1 MKTKGHGT
9 IKKSKAY
16 GAIGTLLLSGVL
28 VAAMGTTAVQADETV
43 ENSSATETL
52 ASTPQVATEST
63 AATAT
68 DSEVSVGDTKTSET
82 EANKT
87 VISDSAESTTPVEV
101 EKTTETSS
109 TTENTDAEVVKLA
122 ESTVPEKTETEAASA
137 TSVPEK
143 TETEV
148 AGVTTEA
155 TNVVEE
161 NENNSTEST
170 EAEEDS
176 TEPAKEMA
184 STEATSEESS
194 AEELVASETEAKVIS
209 EDAEAADQSKHGAT
223 GGGTGVTDRVT
234 DVYLGSNG
242 FNIQYN
248 QPIADGAKI
257 MFAVWSDKNGQDD
270 LIWYT
275 ADSHGKTTAKYTG
288 SYGKYHIHTYQ
299 NLNGKMTGLNGTS
312 IIVPEPSAKVTIAKA
327 SETSYKVTV
336 SDVPVYISSVQL
348 PTWTQAND
356 QDDLIWYKTTKD
368 SNTTY
373 SAIISV
379 AEHNLESGR
388 YNVHVYGTSAV
399 TNALTGLAGTHFEA
413 DYHFG
418 DVAVDA
424 SLAKDGIDLTMPS
437 DVSKGMA
444 VYHAVWS
451 AENDQDDIVWY
462 KADPSGHTKA
472 NYTGSYGTYL
482 VHTYGVVHGQMVGL
496 NATSVLVPKP
506 EVKANITKESAT
518 TYKVTITD
526 VPIYIDDIQVP
537 TWTEANGQDDLQW
550 YKAEKAADGSYYVV
564 FSEATHNLEAGTYNV
579 HVYGYNHVKKVQTG
593 LLGKRFE
600 SDYRFGDVAVKAELA
615 PTGIYITM
623 PSDVS
628 SNLKT
633 YHAVWSAKNDQDDIK
648 WYQVAKNGQ
657 LTASYTGDYGAYYI
671 HTYAV
676 VKGKMT
682 CISATSID
690 VPKPDV
696 KVSVTQAS
704 DTSAKVVVTNVPI
717 YVHDIEV
724 PVWTSQNGQDDIKW
738 YKAEKAADGSYTY
751 TFYAKNHNFESGHYN
766 VHVYGVSEVT
776 HSLVGLAT
784 TSGIDLTFN
793 QNLTAPTVTVQNHNA
808 DKGTLQVVI
817 AETETSKSIASV
829 SVAAWSEAEQKNIH
843 WYTTSHVVNGKV
855 IVTVDEKY
863 HHNLTGNYTVHTYIK
878 TKDGS
883 TIGYNL
889 GQCAFNNTQ
898 STTSVTATYKGTGV
912 YGVTISGVYSNCSV
926 KYAVWSD
933 VNGQDDIKW
942 YDASVS
948 QAVATG
954 LINVANH
961 SGTGTYHLHAYQ
973 SDNGKMYL
981 LGKTEF
987 TVKKTS
993 YNTPYYNQKDER
1005 WGNTLYGGYKMGAT
1019 GCVPTSLSMIIS
1031 SLSGKEIL
1039 PTMVAD
1045 YLYYDTVEFNRGSQG
1060 TSGNGVLLASKH
1072 FGMTPTALGSV
1083 NELTNALKEGH
1094 YVSASVQMNKFSPWP
1109 FGTSHAIVLKGYSN
1123 GNTYVLDPYN
1133 AANNGWYPIDALWR
1147 EQSTQ
1152 YEDIAALGHPFV
1164 KITDI

>member
-63 AATAT
+63 AATTT

-109 TTENTDAEVVKLA
+109 TTENTDAEVVKPA

-424 SLAKDGIDLTMPS
+424 TLAKDGIDLTMPS

-912 YGVTISGVYSNCSV
+912 YGVTISGVYSNGSV

>member
-109 TTENTDAEVVKLA
+109 TTENTDAEVVKPA

-418 DVAVDA
+418 DVVVDA
-424 SLAKDGIDLTMPS
+424 TLAKDGIDLTMPS

-793 QNLTAPTVTVQNHNA
+793 QNLTAPTVTVQNHHA

-912 YGVTISGVYSNCSV
+912 YGVTISGVYSNGSV

>member
-109 TTENTDAEVVKLA
+109 TTENTDAEVVKPA

-312 IIVPEPSAKVTIAKA
+312 IIVPEPSAKVTITKA

-751 TFYAKNHNFESGHYN
+751 TFYAKNYNFESGHYN

>member
-109 TTENTDAEVVKLA
+109 TTENTDAEVVKPA

-194 AEELVASETEAKVIS
+194 VEELVASETEAKVIS

-312 IIVPEPSAKVTIAKA
+312 IIVPEPSAKVTITKA

-418 DVAVDA
+418 DVVVDA
-424 SLAKDGIDLTMPS
+424 TLAKDGIDLTMPS

-912 YGVTISGVYSNCSV
+912 YGVTISGVYSNGSV

>member
-52 ASTPQVATEST
+52 ASTLQVATEST

-87 VISDSAESTTPVEV
+87 VISDSAKSTTPVEV

-109 TTENTDAEVVKLA
+109 TTENTDAEVVKPA

-912 YGVTISGVYSNCSV
+912 YGVTISGVYSNGSV

-1152 YEDIAALGHPFV
+1152 YEDIAALGHPLV

>member
-52 ASTPQVATEST
+52 ASTLQVATEST

-109 TTENTDAEVVKLA
+109 TTENTDAEVVKPA

-550 YKAEKAADGSYYVV
+550 YKAEKAADGSYCVV

-912 YGVTISGVYSNCSV
+912 YGVTISGVYSNGSV

-987 TVKKTS
+987 TMKKTS

-1045 YLYYDTVEFNRGSQG
+1045 YLYYDTVEFNRVSQG

>member
-52 ASTPQVATEST
+52 ASTLQVATEST

-109 TTENTDAEVVKLA
+109 TTENTDAEVVKPA

-184 STEATSEESS
+184 SIEATSEESS

-312 IIVPEPSAKVTIAKA
+312 IIVPEPSAKVTITKA

-388 YNVHVYGTSAV
+388 YNVHVYGTSAI

-418 DVAVDA
+418 DVVVDA
-424 SLAKDGIDLTMPS
+424 TLAKDGIDLTMPS

-550 YKAEKAADGSYYVV
+550 YKAEKAADGSYCVV

-682 CISATSID
+682 CISGTSID

-776 HSLVGLAT
+776 HSLVGFAT

-912 YGVTISGVYSNCSV
+912 YGVTISGVYSNGSV

-1005 WGNTLYGGYKMGAT
+1005 WRNTLYGGYKMGAT

>member
-1 MKTKGHGT
+1 M
-9 IKKSKAY
+9 
-16 GAIGTLLLSGVL
+16 
-28 VAAMGTTAVQADETV
+28 
-43 ENSSATETL
+43 
-52 ASTPQVATEST
+52 
-63 AATAT
+63 
-68 DSEVSVGDTKTSET
+68 
-82 EANKT
+82 
-87 VISDSAESTTPVEV
+87 
-101 EKTTETSS
+101 
-109 TTENTDAEVVKLA
+109 
-122 ESTVPEKTETEAASA
+122 
-137 TSVPEK
+137 
-143 TETEV
+143 
-148 AGVTTEA
+148 
-155 TNVVEE
+155 
-161 NENNSTEST
+161 
-170 EAEEDS
+170 
-176 TEPAKEMA
+176 
-184 STEATSEESS
+184 
-194 AEELVASETEAKVIS
+194 VASETEAKVIS

-424 SLAKDGIDLTMPS
+424 TLAKDGIDLTMPS

-537 TWTEANGQDDLQW
+537 TWTEANGQDDLQ
-550 YKAEKAADGSYYVV
+550 
-564 FSEATHNLEAGTYNV
+564 
-579 HVYGYNHVKKVQTG
+579 
-593 LLGKRFE
+593 
-600 SDYRFGDVAVKAELA
+600 
-615 PTGIYITM
+615 
-623 PSDVS
+623 
-628 SNLKT
+628 
-633 YHAVWSAKNDQDDIK
+633 
-648 WYQVAKNGQ
+648 
-657 LTASYTGDYGAYYI
+657 
-671 HTYAV
+671 
-676 VKGKMT
+676 
-682 CISATSID
+682 
-690 VPKPDV
+690 
-696 KVSVTQAS
+696 
-704 DTSAKVVVTNVPI
+704 
-717 YVHDIEV
+717 
-724 PVWTSQNGQDDIKW
+724 W

-889 GQCAFNNTQ
+889 GQYAFNNTQ

-987 TVKKTS
+987 TMKKTS

-1039 PTMVAD
+1039 STMVAD
-1045 YLYYDTVEFNRGSQG
+1045 YLYYDTVEFNRVSQG

-1133 AANNGWYPIDALWR
+1133 AANNGWCPIDALWR

-1152 YEDIAALGHPFV
+1152 YENIAALGHPFV

>member
-63 AATAT
+63 AATTT

-109 TTENTDAEVVKLA
+109 TTENTDAEVVKPA

-299 NLNGKMTGLNGTS
+299 NLNGKMIGLNGTS

-424 SLAKDGIDLTMPS
+424 TLAKDGIDLTMPS

-593 LLGKRFE
+593 LLGTRFE

-889 GQCAFNNTQ
+889 GQYAFNNTQ

-912 YGVTISGVYSNCSV
+912 YGVTISGVYSNGSV

-1152 YEDIAALGHPFV
+1152 YEDIAALGHPLV

>member
-63 AATAT
+63 AATTT

-109 TTENTDAEVVKLA
+109 TTENTDAEVVKPA

-137 TSVPEK
+137 TTVPEK

-194 AEELVASETEAKVIS
+194 VEELVASETEAKVIS
-209 EDAEAADQSKHGAT
+209 EDADQSKHGAT

-912 YGVTISGVYSNCSV
+912 YGVTISGVYSNGSV

>member
-1 MKTKGHGT
+1 M
-9 IKKSKAY
+9 
-16 GAIGTLLLSGVL
+16 
-28 VAAMGTTAVQADETV
+28 
-43 ENSSATETL
+43 
-52 ASTPQVATEST
+52 
-63 AATAT
+63 
-68 DSEVSVGDTKTSET
+68 
-82 EANKT
+82 
-87 VISDSAESTTPVEV
+87 
-101 EKTTETSS
+101 
-109 TTENTDAEVVKLA
+109 
-122 ESTVPEKTETEAASA
+122 
-137 TSVPEK
+137 
-143 TETEV
+143 
-148 AGVTTEA
+148 
-155 TNVVEE
+155 
-161 NENNSTEST
+161 
-170 EAEEDS
+170 
-176 TEPAKEMA
+176 
-184 STEATSEESS
+184 
-194 AEELVASETEAKVIS
+194 VASETEAKVIS

-912 YGVTISGVYSNCSV
+912 YGVTISGVYSNGSV

>member
-1 MKTKGHGT
+1 M
-9 IKKSKAY
+9 
-16 GAIGTLLLSGVL
+16 
-28 VAAMGTTAVQADETV
+28 
-43 ENSSATETL
+43 
-52 ASTPQVATEST
+52 
-63 AATAT
+63 
-68 DSEVSVGDTKTSET
+68 
-82 EANKT
+82 
-87 VISDSAESTTPVEV
+87 
-101 EKTTETSS
+101 
-109 TTENTDAEVVKLA
+109 
-122 ESTVPEKTETEAASA
+122 
-137 TSVPEK
+137 
-143 TETEV
+143 
-148 AGVTTEA
+148 
-155 TNVVEE
+155 
-161 NENNSTEST
+161 
-170 EAEEDS
+170 
-176 TEPAKEMA
+176 
-184 STEATSEESS
+184 
-194 AEELVASETEAKVIS
+194 VASETEAKVIS

-424 SLAKDGIDLTMPS
+424 TLAKDGIDLTMPS

-550 YKAEKAADGSYYVV
+550 YKAEKAADGSY
-564 FSEATHNLEAGTYNV
+564 
-579 HVYGYNHVKKVQTG
+579 
-593 LLGKRFE
+593 
-600 SDYRFGDVAVKAELA
+600 
-615 PTGIYITM
+615 
-623 PSDVS
+623 
-628 SNLKT
+628 
-633 YHAVWSAKNDQDDIK
+633 
-648 WYQVAKNGQ
+648 
-657 LTASYTGDYGAYYI
+657 
-671 HTYAV
+671 
-676 VKGKMT
+676 
-682 CISATSID
+682 
-690 VPKPDV
+690 
-696 KVSVTQAS
+696 
-704 DTSAKVVVTNVPI
+704 
-717 YVHDIEV
+717 
-724 PVWTSQNGQDDIKW
+724 
-738 YKAEKAADGSYTY
+738 TY
-751 TFYAKNHNFESGHYN
+751 TFYAKNYNFESGHYN

-889 GQCAFNNTQ
+889 GQYAFNNTQ

-912 YGVTISGVYSNCSV
+912 YGVTISGVYSNGSV

>member
-16 GAIGTLLLSGVL
+16 GAIGALLLSGVL

-109 TTENTDAEVVKLA
+109 TTENTDAEVVKPA

-776 HSLVGLAT
+776 HSLVGFAT

-912 YGVTISGVYSNCSV
+912 YGVTISGVYSNGSV

-1152 YEDIAALGHPFV
+1152 YEDIAALGHPLV

>member
-109 TTENTDAEVVKLA
+109 TTENTDAEVVKPA

-312 IIVPEPSAKVTIAKA
+312 IIVPEPSAKVTITKA

-424 SLAKDGIDLTMPS
+424 TLAKDGIDLTMPS

-912 YGVTISGVYSNCSV
+912 YGVTISGVYSNGSV

>member
-1 MKTKGHGT
+1 M
-9 IKKSKAY
+9 
-16 GAIGTLLLSGVL
+16 
-28 VAAMGTTAVQADETV
+28 
-43 ENSSATETL
+43 
-52 ASTPQVATEST
+52 
-63 AATAT
+63 
-68 DSEVSVGDTKTSET
+68 
-82 EANKT
+82 
-87 VISDSAESTTPVEV
+87 
-101 EKTTETSS
+101 
-109 TTENTDAEVVKLA
+109 
-122 ESTVPEKTETEAASA
+122 
-137 TSVPEK
+137 
-143 TETEV
+143 
-148 AGVTTEA
+148 
-155 TNVVEE
+155 
-161 NENNSTEST
+161 
-170 EAEEDS
+170 
-176 TEPAKEMA
+176 
-184 STEATSEESS
+184 
-194 AEELVASETEAKVIS
+194 VASETEAKVIS

-388 YNVHVYGTSAV
+388 YNVHVYGTSAI

-424 SLAKDGIDLTMPS
+424 TLAKDGIDLTMPS

-537 TWTEANGQDDLQW
+537 TWTEANGQDDLQ
-550 YKAEKAADGSYYVV
+550 
-564 FSEATHNLEAGTYNV
+564 
-579 HVYGYNHVKKVQTG
+579 
-593 LLGKRFE
+593 
-600 SDYRFGDVAVKAELA
+600 
-615 PTGIYITM
+615 
-623 PSDVS
+623 
-628 SNLKT
+628 
-633 YHAVWSAKNDQDDIK
+633 
-648 WYQVAKNGQ
+648 
-657 LTASYTGDYGAYYI
+657 
-671 HTYAV
+671 
-676 VKGKMT
+676 
-682 CISATSID
+682 
-690 VPKPDV
+690 
-696 KVSVTQAS
+696 
-704 DTSAKVVVTNVPI
+704 
-717 YVHDIEV
+717 
-724 PVWTSQNGQDDIKW
+724 W

-889 GQCAFNNTQ
+889 GQYAFNNTQ

-987 TVKKTS
+987 TMKKTS

-1039 PTMVAD
+1039 STMVAD
-1045 YLYYDTVEFNRGSQG
+1045 YLYYDTVEFNRVSQG

>member
-1 MKTKGHGT
+1 M
-9 IKKSKAY
+9 
-16 GAIGTLLLSGVL
+16 
-28 VAAMGTTAVQADETV
+28 
-43 ENSSATETL
+43 
-52 ASTPQVATEST
+52 
-63 AATAT
+63 
-68 DSEVSVGDTKTSET
+68 
-82 EANKT
+82 
-87 VISDSAESTTPVEV
+87 
-101 EKTTETSS
+101 
-109 TTENTDAEVVKLA
+109 
-122 ESTVPEKTETEAASA
+122 
-137 TSVPEK
+137 
-143 TETEV
+143 
-148 AGVTTEA
+148 
-155 TNVVEE
+155 
-161 NENNSTEST
+161 
-170 EAEEDS
+170 
-176 TEPAKEMA
+176 
-184 STEATSEESS
+184 
-194 AEELVASETEAKVIS
+194 VASETEAKVIS

-889 GQCAFNNTQ
+889 GQYAFNNTQ

-987 TVKKTS
+987 TMKKTS

>member
-52 ASTPQVATEST
+52 ASTLQVATEST

-388 YNVHVYGTSAV
+388 YNVHVYGTSAI

-418 DVAVDA
+418 DVVVDA
-424 SLAKDGIDLTMPS
+424 TLAKDGIDLTMPS

-912 YGVTISGVYSNCSV
+912 YGVTISGVYSNGSV

>member
-52 ASTPQVATEST
+52 ASTLQVATEST

-109 TTENTDAEVVKLA
+109 TTENTDAEVVKPA

-418 DVAVDA
+418 DVVVDA
-424 SLAKDGIDLTMPS
+424 TLAKDGIDLTMPS

-912 YGVTISGVYSNCSV
+912 YGVTISGVYSNGSV

-1152 YEDIAALGHPFV
+1152 YEDIAALGHPLV

>member
-52 ASTPQVATEST
+52 ASTLQVATEST

-109 TTENTDAEVVKLA
+109 TTENTDAEVVKPA

-424 SLAKDGIDLTMPS
+424 TLAKDGIDLTMPS

-751 TFYAKNHNFESGHYN
+751 TFYAKNYNFESGHYN

-889 GQCAFNNTQ
+889 GQYAFNNTQ

-912 YGVTISGVYSNCSV
+912 YGVTISGVYSNGSV

-987 TVKKTS
+987 TMKKTS

>member
-52 ASTPQVATEST
+52 ASTLQVATEST

-109 TTENTDAEVVKLA
+109 TTENTDAEVVKPA

-312 IIVPEPSAKVTIAKA
+312 IIVPEPSAKVTITKA

-388 YNVHVYGTSAV
+388 YNVHVYGTSAI

-418 DVAVDA
+418 DVVVDA
-424 SLAKDGIDLTMPS
+424 TLAKDGIDLTMPS

-550 YKAEKAADGSYYVV
+550 YKAEKAADGSYCVV

-776 HSLVGLAT
+776 HSLVGFAT

-912 YGVTISGVYSNCSV
+912 YGVTISGVYSNGSV

-1039 PTMVAD
+1039 PTMVTD

>member
-1 MKTKGHGT
+1 M
-9 IKKSKAY
+9 
-16 GAIGTLLLSGVL
+16 
-28 VAAMGTTAVQADETV
+28 
-43 ENSSATETL
+43 
-52 ASTPQVATEST
+52 
-63 AATAT
+63 
-68 DSEVSVGDTKTSET
+68 
-82 EANKT
+82 
-87 VISDSAESTTPVEV
+87 
-101 EKTTETSS
+101 
-109 TTENTDAEVVKLA
+109 
-122 ESTVPEKTETEAASA
+122 
-137 TSVPEK
+137 
-143 TETEV
+143 
-148 AGVTTEA
+148 
-155 TNVVEE
+155 
-161 NENNSTEST
+161 
-170 EAEEDS
+170 
-176 TEPAKEMA
+176 
-184 STEATSEESS
+184 
-194 AEELVASETEAKVIS
+194 VASETEAKVIS

-312 IIVPEPSAKVTIAKA
+312 IIVPEPSAKVTITKA

-388 YNVHVYGTSAV
+388 YNVHVYGTSAI

-418 DVAVDA
+418 DVVVDA
-424 SLAKDGIDLTMPS
+424 TLAKDGIDLTMPS

-912 YGVTISGVYSNCSV
+912 YGVTISGVYSNGSV

-1152 YEDIAALGHPFV
+1152 YEDIAALGHPLV

>member
-63 AATAT
+63 AATTT

-109 TTENTDAEVVKLA
+109 TTENTDAEVVKPA

-194 AEELVASETEAKVIS
+194 AEQLVASETEAKVIS

-550 YKAEKAADGSYYVV
+550 YKAEKAADGSY
-564 FSEATHNLEAGTYNV
+564 
-579 HVYGYNHVKKVQTG
+579 
-593 LLGKRFE
+593 
-600 SDYRFGDVAVKAELA
+600 
-615 PTGIYITM
+615 
-623 PSDVS
+623 
-628 SNLKT
+628 
-633 YHAVWSAKNDQDDIK
+633 
-648 WYQVAKNGQ
+648 
-657 LTASYTGDYGAYYI
+657 
-671 HTYAV
+671 
-676 VKGKMT
+676 
-682 CISATSID
+682 
-690 VPKPDV
+690 
-696 KVSVTQAS
+696 
-704 DTSAKVVVTNVPI
+704 
-717 YVHDIEV
+717 
-724 PVWTSQNGQDDIKW
+724 
-738 YKAEKAADGSYTY
+738 TY
-751 TFYAKNHNFESGHYN
+751 TFYAKNYNFESGHYN

-889 GQCAFNNTQ
+889 GQYAFNNTQ

-987 TVKKTS
+987 TMKKTS

-1039 PTMVAD
+1039 STMVAD

-1133 AANNGWYPIDALWR
+1133 AANNGWCPIDALWR

>member
-52 ASTPQVATEST
+52 ASTLQVATEST

-87 VISDSAESTTPVEV
+87 VISDSAKSTTPVEV

-122 ESTVPEKTETEAASA
+122 EST
-137 TSVPEK
+137 VPEK

-234 DVYLGSNG
+234 DVYLGGNG

-912 YGVTISGVYSNCSV
+912 YGVTISGVYSNGSV

>member
-28 VAAMGTTAVQADETV
+28 VAAMGTTAVQADKTV

-87 VISDSAESTTPVEV
+87 VISDSAKSTTPVEV

-109 TTENTDAEVVKLA
+109 TTENTDAEVVKPA
-122 ESTVPEKTETEAASA
+122 EST
-137 TSVPEK
+137 VPEK

-209 EDAEAADQSKHGAT
+209 EAADQSKHGAT

-312 IIVPEPSAKVTIAKA
+312 IIVPEPSAKVTITKA

-424 SLAKDGIDLTMPS
+424 TLAKDGIDLTMPS

-444 VYHAVWS
+444 VYQAVWS
-451 AENDQDDIVWY
+451 AENDQDDIV
-462 KADPSGHTKA
+462 
-472 NYTGSYGTYL
+472 
-482 VHTYGVVHGQMVGL
+482 
-496 NATSVLVPKP
+496 
-506 EVKANITKESAT
+506 
-518 TYKVTITD
+518 
-526 VPIYIDDIQVP
+526 
-537 TWTEANGQDDLQW
+537 
-550 YKAEKAADGSYYVV
+550 
-564 FSEATHNLEAGTYNV
+564 
-579 HVYGYNHVKKVQTG
+579 
-593 LLGKRFE
+593 
-600 SDYRFGDVAVKAELA
+600 
-615 PTGIYITM
+615 
-623 PSDVS
+623 
-628 SNLKT
+628 
-633 YHAVWSAKNDQDDIK
+633 
-648 WYQVAKNGQ
+648 
-657 LTASYTGDYGAYYI
+657 
-671 HTYAV
+671 
-676 VKGKMT
+676 
-682 CISATSID
+682 
-690 VPKPDV
+690 
-696 KVSVTQAS
+696 
-704 DTSAKVVVTNVPI
+704 
-717 YVHDIEV
+717 
-724 PVWTSQNGQDDIKW
+724 
-738 YKAEKAADGSYTY
+738 
-751 TFYAKNHNFESGHYN
+751 
-766 VHVYGVSEVT
+766 
-776 HSLVGLAT
+776 
-784 TSGIDLTFN
+784 
-793 QNLTAPTVTVQNHNA
+793 
-808 DKGTLQVVI
+808 
-817 AETETSKSIASV
+817 
-829 SVAAWSEAEQKNIH
+829 
-843 WYTTSHVVNGKV
+843 
-855 IVTVDEKY
+855 
-863 HHNLTGNYTVHTYIK
+863 
-878 TKDGS
+878 
-883 TIGYNL
+883 
-889 GQCAFNNTQ
+889 
-898 STTSVTATYKGTGV
+898 
-912 YGVTISGVYSNCSV
+912 
-926 KYAVWSD
+926 
-933 VNGQDDIKW
+933 
-942 YDASVS
+942 
-948 QAVATG
+948 
-954 LINVANH
+954 
-961 SGTGTYHLHAYQ
+961 
-973 SDNGKMYL
+973 
-981 LGKTEF
+981 
-987 TVKKTS
+987 
-993 YNTPYYNQKDER
+993 
-1005 WGNTLYGGYKMGAT
+1005 
-1019 GCVPTSLSMIIS
+1019 
-1031 SLSGKEIL
+1031 
-1039 PTMVAD
+1039 
-1045 YLYYDTVEFNRGSQG
+1045 
-1060 TSGNGVLLASKH
+1060 
-1072 FGMTPTALGSV
+1072 
-1083 NELTNALKEGH
+1083 
-1094 YVSASVQMNKFSPWP
+1094 
-1109 FGTSHAIVLKGYSN
+1109 
-1123 GNTYVLDPYN
+1123 
-1133 AANNGWYPIDALWR
+1133 
-1147 EQSTQ
+1147 
-1152 YEDIAALGHPFV
+1152 
-1164 KITDI
+1164 

>member
-1 MKTKGHGT
+1 M
-9 IKKSKAY
+9 
-16 GAIGTLLLSGVL
+16 
-28 VAAMGTTAVQADETV
+28 
-43 ENSSATETL
+43 
-52 ASTPQVATEST
+52 
-63 AATAT
+63 
-68 DSEVSVGDTKTSET
+68 
-82 EANKT
+82 
-87 VISDSAESTTPVEV
+87 
-101 EKTTETSS
+101 
-109 TTENTDAEVVKLA
+109 
-122 ESTVPEKTETEAASA
+122 
-137 TSVPEK
+137 PEK

-912 YGVTISGVYSNCSV
+912 YGVTISGVYSNGSV

-987 TVKKTS
+987 TMKKTS

>member
-63 AATAT
+63 AATTT

-109 TTENTDAEVVKLA
+109 TTENTDAEVVKPA

-912 YGVTISGVYSNCSV
+912 YGVTISGVYSNGSV

>member
-63 AATAT
+63 AATTT

-109 TTENTDAEVVKLA
+109 TTENTDAEVVKPA
-122 ESTVPEKTETEAASA
+122 EST
-137 TSVPEK
+137 VPEK

-418 DVAVDA
+418 DVVVDA
-424 SLAKDGIDLTMPS
+424 TLAKDGIDLTMPS

-889 GQCAFNNTQ
+889 GQYAFNNTQ

-912 YGVTISGVYSNCSV
+912 YGVTISGVYSNGSV

-1045 YLYYDTVEFNRGSQG
+1045 YLYYDTVEFNRVSQG

>member
-52 ASTPQVATEST
+52 ASTLQVATEST

-109 TTENTDAEVVKLA
+109 TTENTDAEVVKPA

-912 YGVTISGVYSNCSV
+912 YGVTISGVYSNGSV

>member
-52 ASTPQVATEST
+52 ASTLQVATEST

-87 VISDSAESTTPVEV
+87 VISDSAKSTTPVEV

-109 TTENTDAEVVKLA
+109 TTENTDAEVVKPA

-418 DVAVDA
+418 DVVVDA
-424 SLAKDGIDLTMPS
+424 TLAKDGIDLTMPS

-912 YGVTISGVYSNCSV
+912 YGVTISGVYSNGSV

-1152 YEDIAALGHPFV
+1152 YEDIAALGHPLV

>member
-109 TTENTDAEVVKLA
+109 TTENTDAEVVKPA

-912 YGVTISGVYSNCSV
+912 YGVTISGVYSNGSV

-1060 TSGNGVLLASKH
+1060 TSGSGVLLASKH

>member
-63 AATAT
+63 AATTT

-109 TTENTDAEVVKLA
+109 TTENTDAEVVKPA

-194 AEELVASETEAKVIS
+194 AEQLVASETEAKVIS

-312 IIVPEPSAKVTIAKA
+312 IIVPAPSAKVTIAKA

-424 SLAKDGIDLTMPS
+424 TLAKDGIDLTMPS

-550 YKAEKAADGSYYVV
+550 YKAEKAADGSYCVV

-1039 PTMVAD
+1039 STMVAD
-1045 YLYYDTVEFNRGSQG
+1045 YLYYDTVEFNRVSQG

>member
-109 TTENTDAEVVKLA
+109 TTENTDAEVVKPA

-550 YKAEKAADGSYYVV
+550 YKAEKAADGSYCVV

-682 CISATSID
+682 CISGTSID

-751 TFYAKNHNFESGHYN
+751 TFYAKNYNFESGHYN

-912 YGVTISGVYSNCSV
+912 YGVTISGVYSNGSV

>member
-1 MKTKGHGT
+1 
-9 IKKSKAY
+9 
-16 GAIGTLLLSGVL
+16 
-28 VAAMGTTAVQADETV
+28 
-43 ENSSATETL
+43 
-52 ASTPQVATEST
+52 
-63 AATAT
+63 
-68 DSEVSVGDTKTSET
+68 
-82 EANKT
+82 
-87 VISDSAESTTPVEV
+87 
-101 EKTTETSS
+101 
-109 TTENTDAEVVKLA
+109 
-122 ESTVPEKTETEAASA
+122 
-137 TSVPEK
+137 
-143 TETEV
+143 
-148 AGVTTEA
+148 
-155 TNVVEE
+155 
-161 NENNSTEST
+161 
-170 EAEEDS
+170 
-176 TEPAKEMA
+176 
-184 STEATSEESS
+184 
-194 AEELVASETEAKVIS
+194 
-209 EDAEAADQSKHGAT
+209 
-223 GGGTGVTDRVT
+223 
-234 DVYLGSNG
+234 
-242 FNIQYN
+242 
-248 QPIADGAKI
+248 

-424 SLAKDGIDLTMPS
+424 TLAKDGIDLTMPS

-537 TWTEANGQDDLQW
+537 TWTEANGQDDLQ
-550 YKAEKAADGSYYVV
+550 
-564 FSEATHNLEAGTYNV
+564 
-579 HVYGYNHVKKVQTG
+579 
-593 LLGKRFE
+593 
-600 SDYRFGDVAVKAELA
+600 
-615 PTGIYITM
+615 
-623 PSDVS
+623 
-628 SNLKT
+628 
-633 YHAVWSAKNDQDDIK
+633 
-648 WYQVAKNGQ
+648 
-657 LTASYTGDYGAYYI
+657 
-671 HTYAV
+671 
-676 VKGKMT
+676 
-682 CISATSID
+682 
-690 VPKPDV
+690 
-696 KVSVTQAS
+696 
-704 DTSAKVVVTNVPI
+704 
-717 YVHDIEV
+717 
-724 PVWTSQNGQDDIKW
+724 W

-889 GQCAFNNTQ
+889 GQYAFNNTQ

-987 TVKKTS
+987 TMKNTS

-1039 PTMVAD
+1039 STMVAD
-1045 YLYYDTVEFNRGSQG
+1045 YLYYDTVEFNRVSQG

>member
-63 AATAT
+63 AATTT

-109 TTENTDAEVVKLA
+109 TTENTDAEVVKPA

-424 SLAKDGIDLTMPS
+424 TLAKDGIDLTMPS

-889 GQCAFNNTQ
+889 GQYAFNNTQ

-912 YGVTISGVYSNCSV
+912 YGVTISGVYSNGSV

-987 TVKKTS
+987 TMKKTS

>member
-52 ASTPQVATEST
+52 ASTLQVATEST

-234 DVYLGSNG
+234 DVYLGGNG

-912 YGVTISGVYSNCSV
+912 YGVTISGVYSNGSV

>member
-1 MKTKGHGT
+1 M
-9 IKKSKAY
+9 
-16 GAIGTLLLSGVL
+16 SGVL

-63 AATAT
+63 AATTT

-109 TTENTDAEVVKLA
+109 TTENTDAEVVKPA

-751 TFYAKNHNFESGHYN
+751 TFYAKNYNFESGHYN

-987 TVKKTS
+987 TMKKTS

-1039 PTMVAD
+1039 STMVAD
-1045 YLYYDTVEFNRGSQG
+1045 YLYYDTVEFNRVSQG

>member
-1 MKTKGHGT
+1 M
-9 IKKSKAY
+9 
-16 GAIGTLLLSGVL
+16 
-28 VAAMGTTAVQADETV
+28 
-43 ENSSATETL
+43 
-52 ASTPQVATEST
+52 
-63 AATAT
+63 
-68 DSEVSVGDTKTSET
+68 
-82 EANKT
+82 
-87 VISDSAESTTPVEV
+87 
-101 EKTTETSS
+101 
-109 TTENTDAEVVKLA
+109 
-122 ESTVPEKTETEAASA
+122 
-137 TSVPEK
+137 
-143 TETEV
+143 
-148 AGVTTEA
+148 
-155 TNVVEE
+155 
-161 NENNSTEST
+161 
-170 EAEEDS
+170 
-176 TEPAKEMA
+176 
-184 STEATSEESS
+184 
-194 AEELVASETEAKVIS
+194 VASETEAKVIS

-424 SLAKDGIDLTMPS
+424 TLAKDGIDLTMPS

-889 GQCAFNNTQ
+889 GQYAFNNTQ

-912 YGVTISGVYSNCSV
+912 YGVTISGVYSNGSV

-1152 YEDIAALGHPFV
+1152 YENIAALGHPFV

>member
-9 IKKSKAY
+9 IKKSKAQ

-63 AATAT
+63 AATTT

-87 VISDSAESTTPVEV
+87 VNSDSAESTTPVEV

-109 TTENTDAEVVKLA
+109 TTENTDAEVVKPA
-122 ESTVPEKTETEAASA
+122 EST
-137 TSVPEK
+137 VPEK

-194 AEELVASETEAKVIS
+194 AEQLVASETEAKVIS

-299 NLNGKMTGLNGTS
+299 NLNGKMIGLNGTS

-424 SLAKDGIDLTMPS
+424 TLAKDGIDLTMPS

-496 NATSVLVPKP
+496 NATSVLVTKP
-506 EVKANITKESAT
+506 EVKTNITKESAT

-550 YKAEKAADGSYYVV
+550 
-564 FSEATHNLEAGTYNV
+564 H
-579 HVYGYNHVKKVQTG
+579 
-593 LLGKRFE
+593 
-600 SDYRFGDVAVKAELA
+600 
-615 PTGIYITM
+615 
-623 PSDVS
+623 
-628 SNLKT
+628 
-633 YHAVWSAKNDQDDIK
+633 
-648 WYQVAKNGQ
+648 
-657 LTASYTGDYGAYYI
+657 
-671 HTYAV
+671 
-676 VKGKMT
+676 
-682 CISATSID
+682 
-690 VPKPDV
+690 
-696 KVSVTQAS
+696 
-704 DTSAKVVVTNVPI
+704 
-717 YVHDIEV
+717 
-724 PVWTSQNGQDDIKW
+724 
-738 YKAEKAADGSYTY
+738 KAEKAADGSYTY
-751 TFYAKNHNFESGHYN
+751 TFYAKNYNFESGHYN

-889 GQCAFNNTQ
+889 GQYAFNNTQ
-898 STTSVTATYKGTGV
+898 STTSVTVTYKGTGV
-912 YGVTISGVYSNCSV
+912 YGVTISGVYSNGSV

-987 TVKKTS
+987 TMKKTS

-1039 PTMVAD
+1039 STMVAD
-1045 YLYYDTVEFNRGSQG
+1045 YLYYDTVEFNRVSQG

-1123 GNTYVLDPYN
+1123 GNTDVLDPYN
-1133 AANNGWYPIDALWR
+1133 AANNGWCPIDALWR

-1152 YEDIAALGHPFV
+1152 YENIAALGHPFV

>member
-109 TTENTDAEVVKLA
+109 TTENTDAEVVKPA

-170 EAEEDS
+170 EAVEDS

-194 AEELVASETEAKVIS
+194 AEQLVASETEAKVIS

-912 YGVTISGVYSNCSV
+912 YGVTISGVYSNGSV